1 MPNETCDYGDLKVTL
16 TSDLQWMWNE
26 KDTGGD
32 LYGEATLLVGNASK
46 GSEKPA
52 VASPTGYTK
61 IWTGRGSGGKYDG
74 SFWRP
79 IAPSRYVALGY
90 ICISNNNTPSVNYMY
105 TEEIE
110 KIAVLDDLYRAN
122 SNYEMPP
129 VGLARILGLPCPK
142 DFNEFRAK
150 IPQFT
155 KDNLLIAS
163 QMFSELP
170 QCEVILTFTAF
181 FAVTDRANLGVSISA
196 SVGIKAIGGGVD
208 VSLNY
213 QFTSKT
219 SSSYGEYSEYTHE
232 QRYTIAPRTA
242 TILLSERVWMQA
254 TRSDDSVSLREISFT
269 STDNTNRVEASF
281 E

>member
-1 MPNETCDYGDLKVTL
+1 MTH
-16 TSDLQWMWNE
+16 S
-26 KDTGGD
+26 
-32 LYGEATLLVGNASK
+32 A
-46 GSEKPA
+46 
-52 VASPTGYTK
+52 
-61 IWTGRGSGGKYDG
+61 
-74 SFWRP
+74 
-79 IAPSRYVALGY
+79 
-90 ICISNNNTPSVNYMY
+90 
-105 TEEIE
+105 
-110 KIAVLDDLYRAN
+110 
-122 SNYEMPP
+122 
-129 VGLARILGLPCPK
+129 
-142 DFNEFRAK
+142 
-150 IPQFT
+150 
-155 KDNLLIAS
+155 
-163 QMFSELP
+163 
-170 QCEVILTFTAF
+170 
-181 FAVTDRANLGVSISA
+181 GVSISA